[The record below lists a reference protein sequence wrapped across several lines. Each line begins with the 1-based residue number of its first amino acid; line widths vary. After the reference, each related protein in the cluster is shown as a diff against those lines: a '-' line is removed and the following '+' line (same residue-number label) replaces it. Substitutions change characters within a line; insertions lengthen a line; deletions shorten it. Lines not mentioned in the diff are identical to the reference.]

1 MTIGG
6 GLAAA
11 LSATCLVL
19 AASGILVLPGW
30 RHPDHSALADA
41 GWHRSL
47 RSWEGIRLAFVLLI
61 VAAGAQ
67 VGVPW
72 LALAPFAALVPS
84 LMARERAGVKRDQAR
99 RDVTR
104 ALAATHATLRSGA
117 PLVEALRQGRDAAGA
132 ALARRPFDRALREFT
147 LGAPLDE
154 ALRAASALETDER
167 TRVALATLALGVGER
182 LSVERIAALV
192 GAVAERSTF
201 DDRLDEE
208 VRARS
213 SGAQTQVRLLAVV
226 VPGLAG
232 YLALTM
238 PGIAETLGGPLGR
251 ELLLPAALA
260 LETAGIF
267 LSRRF
272 VAEALR

>member
-1 MTIGG
+1 MIAG

-19 AASGILVLPGW
+19 AVSGILVLPAW
-30 RHPDHSALADA
+30 RHPDEASLADA
-41 GWHRSL
+41 GWSRSL
-47 RSWEGIRLAFVLLI
+47 RSWEGLRIAFVALI
-61 VAAGAQ
+61 VGAGARA
-67 VGVPW
+67 GVP
-72 LALAPFAALVPS
+72 ALAIVPFAALLPS
-84 LMARERAGVKRDQAR
+84 LVARERAAVKRQRAR

-104 ALAATHATLRSGA
+104 ALVATHATLRSGA
-117 PLVEALRQGRDAAGA
+117 SLVEALRQGRDAAGA
-132 ALARRPFDRALREFT
+132 ALARRPFDRAVRDFT

-154 ALRAASALETDER
+154 ALRAASAREADER

-182 LSVERIAALV
+182 LSVERIGALV

-208 VRARS
+208 VRARA

-238 PGIAETLGGPLGR
+238 PGMAETLGGPLGR
-251 ELLLPAALA
+251 EILLPLA
-260 LETAGIF
+260 VAFETTGIF

>member
-11 LSATCLVL
+11 LSATCFVL
-19 AASGILVLPGW
+19 AASGVLVLPAW
-30 RHPDHSALADA
+30 RHPDEGALADA
-41 GWHRSL
+41 GWSRSL
-47 RSWEGIRLAFVLLI
+47 RSWEGIRLAFVVLI
-61 VAAGAQ
+61 VGAGSQA
-67 VGVPW
+67 GLP
-72 LALAPFAALVPS
+72 ALVIAPFAALVPS
-84 LMARERAGVKRDQAR
+84 LVARERAGVKRDQAR

-104 ALAATHATLRSGA
+104 ALVATHATLRSGA

-132 ALARRPFDRALREFT
+132 ALARRPFERALRAFT

-208 VRARS
+208 VRARA